1 MSESAAC
8 GNLPTWRYSPGP
20 SGGQDRSSIFVTKD
34 LKLTSMQNHGLK
46 SSRNH
51 DITCSDHHI
60 SDIQKLGE
68 DLNAATQ
75 AAWPRRHDIRYTN
88 VQVLLLS
95 WEDDDLGVSV
105 EIEPLKR
112 LFKERY
118 YFGVEDYKIPSIKPD
133 PAVTLRVLEFLGY
146 DNKETLLILYYGG
159 HARPALQSNE
169 GSLWVA

>member
-1 MSESAAC
+1 VVARIVALFS
-8 GNLPTWRYSPGP
+8 
-20 SGGQDRSSIFVTKD
+20 VTRD
-34 LKLTSMQNHGLK
+34 LKLTSPQDHDLK
-46 SSRNH
+46 SPRTH

-68 DLNAATQ
+68 DLNVATQ

-95 WEDDDLGVSV
+95 WEDDDLGVSA

-118 YFGVEDYKIPSIKPD
+118 YFSVEEYKIPSIKPD
-133 PAVTLRVLEFLGY
+133 PALTRRVLKFL
-146 DNKETLLILYYGG
+146 DHDDKETLLILYYGG